1 MAHSQKIMSMGQIY
15 HIYSTHDFLMITIK
29 RHKHASKPQKVFFS
43 IKNMRYL
50 WKPTWKERFSGVS
63 EDGLVVNGA
72 WDSIPR
78 SLELK
83 AEN

>member
-1 MAHSQKIMSMGQIY
+1 MVHSQKIMGVGQIY

-29 RHKHASKPQKVFFS
+29 RHLACKQAQKVFFN
-43 IKNMRYL
+43 IKSTRYL
-50 WKPTWKERFSGVS
+50 WTSSWKERFSGAS